1 MRFKDFF
8 LLRESAGYGTSAGKR
23 TVPLSYEDFI
33 QLYKKNCTL
42 YKPESM
48 MIYRGNRLLAEADY
62 AFADPNVSAPRPS
75 RNTQSFT
82 MWLMENMEEWQK
94 YPLRSKS
101 LICSTTVN
109 YASGYG
115 KTFNVIPYD
124 SAKIGVCPTMDF
136 FESIEN
142 KLEVGVDSYNHW
154 ISNFI
159 DKSVRLA
166 DTHGDNQKIS
176 APNFGTG
183 SYDYS
188 SNYSPTSEHFF
199 SLLKSLDRFYLRHP
213 ELIDELVKR
222 DSDSYYYSKNHITD
236 MIVAGL
242 SKKIPLVDI
251 LSEHLTPDENGFQLF
266 DMHNFNTELIE
277 RTRKG
282 TYGGNEV
289 WTNGPALFVEKSK
302 FNDLVA
308 EGTI

>member
-1 MRFKDFF
+1 
-8 LLRESAGYGTSAGKR
+8 
-23 TVPLSYEDFI
+23 
-33 QLYKKNCTL
+33 
-42 YKPESM
+42 
-48 MIYRGNRLLAEADY
+48 
-62 AFADPNVSAPRPS
+62 
-75 RNTQSFT
+75 
-82 MWLMENMEEWQK
+82 MENMEEWQK
-94 YPLRSKS
+94 YPRRSKS

-115 KTFNVIPYD
+115 KVFNVIPYD

-136 FESIEN
+136 FESIE
-142 KLEVGVDSYNHW
+142 KTLEVGVDSYNHW

-159 DKSVRLA
+159 DKSVKLA
-166 DTHGDNQKIS
+166 ANQKIS

-183 SYDYS
+183 SDGYR
-188 SNYSPTSEHFF
+188 SNSPTSEHFF

-222 DSDSYYYSKNHITD
+222 DSDSYYYSKDPITD

-251 LSEHLTPDENGFQLF
+251 LSEHLTPDEHGFQLF

-289 WTNGPALFVEKSK
+289 WTNGPALFIEKSK